1 MGSTRRLGFT
11 GDVMLGRLVD
21 EAYRDRNRPP
31 AALWGDLQ
39 PRLRR
44 LDGLCVNLESPL
56 STGGELAPGRR
67 FRFQAA
73 PDWSIDALR
82 AATVDCCSLANDHA
96 MDFGPDALG
105 DTLEA
110 LSAADIEAVGAG
122 RNRTAARDPVAIDCR
137 GLTVALVAFTDA
149 AADAATDAATD
160 DRPGTAHVAFDP
172 DDAAAMGVL
181 RAAVSNAARFDPDL
195 VVASL
200 HWGPADRTRP
210 PPAHQEVARKLAD
223 WGVDLVAGHSAHCF
237 QGVEILDR
245 GGSPTVVCYDMGG
258 FVDDYAVDPTH
269 RNDRGF
275 LFELVV
281 GSNGT
286 PLELELRP
294 VEIESQAVYRASKRG
309 ATWCRTMMQERSAPF
324 DTAFDRAGRGLVVSL
339 T

>member
-1 MGSTRRLGFT
+1 MASTRRLGFT

-21 EAYRDRNRPP
+21 DAYQDRQRPP

-44 LDGLCVNLESPL
+44 LDGLCINLECPL
-56 STGGELAPGRR
+56 STRGEPSPGRQFH
-67 FRFQAA
+67 FRAA

-96 MDFGPDALG
+96 MDFGPDALE
-105 DTLEA
+105 DTVAA
-110 LSAADIEAVGAG
+110 LSAADIEPVGAG
-122 RNRTAARDPVAIDCR
+122 RSRATARHPIAVDCR
-137 GLTVALVAFTDA
+137 GLTVAVIGFTDTVP
-149 AADAATDAATD
+149 DAAATD

-195 VVASL
+195 LVASL
-200 HWGPADRTRP
+200 HWGSNDRTQPRA
-210 PPAHQEVARKLAD
+210 AHRAVARKLAT
-223 WGVDLVAGHSAHCF
+223 WGVDLVAGHSGHCF
-237 QGVEILDR
+237 QGIEVIDR
-245 GGSPTVVCYDMGG
+245 GGSPTMVCYDMGG

-281 GSNGT
+281 GSGGT
-286 PLELELRP
+286 PLELELTP
-294 VEIESQAVYRASKRG
+294 TEIDSRAVYRASRRG
-309 ATWCRTMMQERSAPF
+309 ATWCRTAMRDRSAPF
-324 DTAFDRAGRGLVVSL
+324 DTEFDRVGGGLIVPIA
-339 T
+339 